1 MAPRSYDTTCL
12 TVWPEWGS
20 SGIWH
25 PEKRG
30 VDGPVQ
36 MVGYE
41 QIALP
46 TAIAQ
51 RFEAWI
57 ERFDD
62 YSPDHPEDFDWKSF
76 DAEGQA
82 LALALANAVRGR
94 FVVEYK
100 LQEVEPCS
108 SY

>member
-1 MAPRSYDTTCL
+1 MTARSYDTSCL

-36 MVGYE
+36 MVGYD
-41 QIALP
+41 QIGLP

-57 ERFDD
+57 ERLDD
-62 YSPDHPEDFDWKSF
+62 YSPDRSEAFDWKTF

-82 LALALANAVRGR
+82 LAQDLANAVRGR

-100 LQEVEPCS
+100 LQEVEPCCS
-108 SY
+108 